1 VLLDRFCVLLL
12 FRCDFIITIKSINY
26 SSSTVALNR
35 VDMMLSGFPMY
46 LLLSIILTLIRDQY
60 KNIYDSILSSG
71 ETEIARNY
79 TLQNLGRNSNER
91 ISVCFAEKDI
101 PNNYGN

>member
-1 VLLDRFCVLLL
+1 
-12 FRCDFIITIKSINY
+12 
-26 SSSTVALNR
+26 
-35 VDMMLSGFPMY
+35 MY